1 VQASRLFSPVAPP
14 SRQREVELTSIVFIQ
29 GGGAGAHEADAK
41 LARSLGLELGD
52 EFPVDFPMMP
62 DQGDPDYDRWQPVIA
77 EAISRASAPAVVVG
91 HSLGGYFLIRYLS
104 SERIE
109 APIAA
114 VCIIA
119 APFPSGDPDWVF
131 EGFELPDRFGERL
144 PEDAAVL
151 LYASEDDDTIPFA
164 HRDLY
169 AAAIPG
175 AVKRTTFGG
184 HQLGNDLA
192 MVADDIRRIVG

>member
-1 VQASRLFSPVAPP
+1 M
-14 SRQREVELTSIVFIQ
+14 TSIVFIQ
-29 GGGAGAHEADAK
+29 GGGAGARDADAK
-41 LARSLGLELGD
+41 LAGSLGRELGD
-52 EFPVDFPMMP
+52 DFAVDFPTMP
-62 DQGDPDYDRWQPVIA
+62 DEDNPDYDRWRPAIADAIARAAAPV
-77 EAISRASAPAVVVG
+77 VVVG

-104 SERIE
+104 SERME
-109 APIAA
+109 VPIAA
-114 VCIIA
+114 ICVIA
-119 APFPSGDPDWVF
+119 APFPSGDPAWVF

-144 PEDAAVL
+144 PADAAVL

-175 AVKRTTFGG
+175 AVKRTTPGG

-192 MVADDIRRIVG
+192 LVTDDIRRIVS

>member
-1 VQASRLFSPVAPP
+1 V
-14 SRQREVELTSIVFIQ
+14 TSIVFIQ
-29 GGGAGAHEADAK
+29 GGGAGAREADAK
-41 LARSLGLELGD
+41 LARRLGRELGD
-52 EFPVDFPMMP
+52 DFSVDFPTVP
-62 DQGDPDYDRWQPVIA
+62 DEDNPDYDRWRPAIAAAITRATPPV
-77 EAISRASAPAVVVG
+77 VVVG
-91 HSLGGYFLIRYLS
+91 HSLGGYFLVRYLS

-109 APIAA
+109 TSVAA

-119 APFPSGDPDWVF
+119 APFPSGDPAWVF

-144 PEDAAVL
+144 PTDAAVL
-151 LYASEDDDTIPFA
+151 LYASEDDETIPFA

-175 AVKRTTFGG
+175 AVKRTTSGG